1 MVGRTVSWN
10 FENYNSLENGNGSG
24 ITEATTI
31 IDSYLPNT
39 RTVSQ
44 LTKLGSG

>member
-31 IDSYLPNT
+31 IDSYLPNA
-39 RTVSQ
+39 RMASQ
-44 LTKLGSG
+44 LTRSGSW